1 MNKDDLI
8 RCARDSGMELY
19 GLGKNRERFIYHL
32 GEFATAAFDAGVAS
46 GRKASVDALKA
57 LNEKYELELR
67 KAVAAER
74 QAMLETIDAL
84 YNSQDPNPMYQE
96 GYNHALDNME
106 DFVKARSK
114 S

>member
-8 RCARDSGMELY
+8 RMAREAHGAML
-19 GLGKNRERFIYHL
+19 
-32 GEFATAAFDAGVAS
+32 AS
-46 GRKASVDALKA
+46 GRGMYLWHGDAYAGDVQDFCERFAA
-57 LNEKYELELR
+57 LV
-67 KAVAAER
+67 AAAER
-74 QAMLETIDAL
+74 QAVLETIDAL

-106 DFVKARSK
+106 EFVKARSK

>member
-32 GEFATAAFDAGVAS
+32 GEFATAAFDAGA
-46 GRKASVDALKA
+46 
-57 LNEKYELELR
+57 
-67 KAVAAER
+67 AAER

-84 YNSQDPNPMYQE
+84 YNSQDPNHMYQE

>member
-8 RCARDSGMELY
+8 RMAREAGVISTKIDGI
-19 GLGKNRERFIYHL
+19 ERF
-32 GEFATAAFDAGVAS
+32 FQAAYAAGA
-46 GRKASVDALKA
+46 
-57 LNEKYELELR
+57 
-67 KAVAAER
+67 AAER

-106 DFVKARSK
+106 EFVKARSK

>member
-1 MNKDDLI
+1 M
-8 RCARDSGMELY
+8 
-19 GLGKNRERFIYHL
+19 NREDVIRMAREAGFIINDENPMTHSLERF
-32 GEFATAAFDAGVAS
+32 AAAAFAAGA
-46 GRKASVDALKA
+46 
-57 LNEKYELELR
+57 
-67 KAVAAER
+67 AAER

-106 DFVKARSK
+106 EFVKARSK